1 MSRPNRVAGYPG
13 SDKNSLD
20 SLRQAHRQLEKR
32 LNKLDRHRSLSPE
45 EQFEV
50 QVLKKR
56 KLALKDRMRSMNG
69 TA

>member
-1 MSRPNRVAGYPG
+1 MSHANTVGRHHEEETVE
-13 SDKNSLD
+13 
-20 SLRQAHRQLEKR
+20 SLRHSHQQLERR

-56 KLALKDRMRSMNG
+56 KLALKDRIR
-69 TA
+69 ALDK

>member
-1 MSRPNRVAGYPG
+1 MSRTNAVGRRNHHETVE
-13 SDKNSLD
+13 SL
-20 SLRQAHRQLEKR
+20 QQTHQQLERR

-56 KLALKDRMRSMNG
+56 KLALKDRMIAMQKS
-69 TA
+69 